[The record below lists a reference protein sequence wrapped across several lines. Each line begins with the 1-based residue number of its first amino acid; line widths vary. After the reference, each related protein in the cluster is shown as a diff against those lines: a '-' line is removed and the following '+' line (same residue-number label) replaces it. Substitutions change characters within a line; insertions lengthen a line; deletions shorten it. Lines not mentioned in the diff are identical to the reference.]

1 MSTVVARRVMP
12 VFTPSAVSGEHL
24 ESITVGRE
32 PELTAIANAF
42 KSASTSLNRP
52 NLLLVGPRGSGK
64 SHLISLTMHR
74 MSLDPQMSSRLAIV
88 WLPEDVYTITTYTDL
103 LRTMIRS
110 LGGVF
115 FPNSTDAGLEDT
127 LRVTAGDRVIVL
139 VSENFDRTLNLIG
152 PAGQRSLRAFQHNSG
167 AFMMLASMPAIDEK
181 LLDYDMPFYGAFQI
195 MHLEDLAVE
204 QGRSLLIKTAQ
215 GNDDVE
221 LVAFLE
227 SPTGLARLR
236 AIEHLSGGSP
246 RLWLIISGLMTV
258 ELLDDLV
265 PLFLKMLDELTPYY
279 KARMDELAP
288 AKAKV
293 LAVLCRL
300 GREPDD
306 SRPMSVKDIAAECA
320 MSQQTVSKQLHE
332 LENARFVR
340 KVKNDKD
347 KRASYYEPR
356 EPLLKHCLE
365 LKSNKGEPL
374 SLLVSFLSIW
384 FSISE
389 LMDRAIELPDR
400 ASGLPTIRVA
410 FTRRIDNLSSAA
422 LLSEASGTPNFA
434 ALFCLYLARSTAT
447 PEAQASEL
455 STGLALDEMS
465 TVWLILFAA
474 LDYQPFRQ
482 RADQLMKILGSSEER
497 WWIAGSFAHFTYEHL
512 VNGDPTTEHLRP
524 GEVDSKS
531 PILRDYLQPTP
542 SLVAKDF
549 FLSGVPVEAKFK
561 YRKYIEAL
569 RVGLSGAMA
578 LTFPVDNE

>member
-12 VFTPSAVSGEHL
+12 VFTPSAVAGEHL

-74 MSLDPQMSSRLAIV
+74 ISLDRQMSARLAIV

-127 LRVTAGDRVIVL
+127 LRVTAGDRVMVL
-139 VSENFDRTLNLIG
+139 VAENFDRTLNLIG
-152 PAGQRSLRAFQHNSG
+152 LSGQRSLRAFQHNSG

-181 LLDYDMPFYGAFQI
+181 LLDYDAPFYGAFQI
-195 MHLEDLAVE
+195 MHLEDLTVE

-215 GNDDVE
+215 GNDDAE

-306 SRPMSVKDIAAECA
+306 SGPMSVKDIAAECA

-332 LENARFVR
+332 LETARFVR

-347 KRASYYEPR
+347 KRASFYEPR
-356 EPLLKHCLE
+356 EPLLKLCLE
-365 LKSNKGEPL
+365 
-374 SLLVSFLSIW
+374 
-384 FSISE
+384 
-389 LMDRAIELPDR
+389 
-400 ASGLPTIRVA
+400 IRGSSRKEIIDA
-410 FTRRIDNLSSAA
+410 LFTAKFGSAA
-422 LLSEASGTPNFA
+422 AVQH
-434 ALFCLYLARSTAT
+434 C
-447 PEAQASEL
+447 
-455 STGLALDEMS
+455 
-465 TVWLILFAA
+465 
-474 LDYQPFRQ
+474 
-482 RADQLMKILGSSEER
+482 
-497 WWIAGSFAHFTYEHL
+497 
-512 VNGDPTTEHLRP
+512 
-524 GEVDSKS
+524 
-531 PILRDYLQPTP
+531 
-542 SLVAKDF
+542 
-549 FLSGVPVEAKFK
+549 
-561 YRKYIEAL
+561 
-569 RVGLSGAMA
+569 
-578 LTFPVDNE
+578 

>member
-1 MSTVVARRVMP
+1 MTAVVARRVMP

-32 PELTAIANAF
+32 PELTAITNAF

-74 MSLDPQMSSRLAIV
+74 ISLDSQMSSRLAIV

-115 FPNSTDAGLEDT
+115 FPDSTDAGLEDT
-127 LRVTAGDRVIVL
+127 LRVIAGDRVIVL
-139 VSENFDRTLNLIG
+139 VAENFDRTLNLIG

-195 MHLEDLAVE
+195 MHLEDLTVE
-204 QGRSLLIKTAQ
+204 QGRALLIKTAQ
-215 GNDDVE
+215 GNDDTE

-258 ELLDDLV
+258 ELLDELV

-306 SRPMSVKDIAAECA
+306 SGPMTVKDIATECA

-365 LKSNKGEPL
+365 LKSNRGEPL
-374 SLLVSFLSIW
+374 SLIVSFLASWYSLPELWHRAQHRTSQPASNALLLRMADLDLPQLLDEVLELGEDSFVGWPTLLIKAEDAPELLIESIRH
-384 FSISE
+384 
-389 LMDRAIELPDR
+389 DA
-400 ASGLPTIRVA
+400 
-410 FTRRIDNLSSAA
+410 RIDKLKRFGRILICIALFETWEDNRSRKLGMDVLTHLQKRSKAWWESIEFVGVLQNSTLDVPGLDRHQFVQLRHMLSALVHQSPEMGDQYRFLRSDTRAATDDVQRSLALGWNLSA
-422 LLSEASGTPNFA
+422 
-434 ALFCLYLARSTAT
+434 
-447 PEAQASEL
+447 
-455 STGLALDEMS
+455 
-465 TVWLILFAA
+465 
-474 LDYQPFRQ
+474 
-482 RADQLMKILGSSEER
+482 ER
-497 WWIAGSFAHFTYEHL
+497 
-512 VNGDPTTEHLRP
+512 
-524 GEVDSKS
+524 
-531 PILRDYLQPTP
+531 
-542 SLVAKDF
+542 
-549 FLSGVPVEAKFK
+549 
-561 YRKYIEAL
+561 
-569 RVGLSGAMA
+569 
-578 LTFPVDNE
+578 

>member
-12 VFTPSAVSGEHL
+12 VFTPSAVAGEHL

-32 PELTAIANAF
+32 PELAAIANAF
-42 KSASTSLNRP
+42 TSASTSLNRP

-74 MSLDPQMSSRLAIV
+74 ISLNPEMSLRLAIV

-110 LGGVF
+110 LGGIF
-115 FPNSTDAGLEDT
+115 FPDSTDAGLEDT
-127 LRVTAGDRVIVL
+127 LRVTTGGRVIVL
-139 VSENFDRTLNLIG
+139 VAENFDRTLNLIG
-152 PAGQRSLRAFQHNSG
+152 ISGQRSLRAFQHNSG

-195 MHLEDLAVE
+195 MHLKDFTVE
-204 QGRSLLIKTAQ
+204 QGRALLIKTAQ
-215 GNDDVE
+215 GDDDAE

-258 ELLDDLV
+258 ELLDELV

-306 SRPMSVKDIAAECA
+306 SGPMSVKDIAAECA

-332 LENARFVR
+332 LEKARFVR
-340 KVKNDKD
+340 VVKNPQD
-347 KRASYYEPR
+347 KRASYYQLR

-365 LKSNKGEPL
+365 LKQNRGKPL
-374 SLLVSFLSIW
+374 SLIVKFLSGW
-384 FSISE
+384 YSISE
-389 LMDRAIELPDR
+389 LIERLIRDCSSYAGTAILNKLENDDDDQLLAEVLELPRETFLYGLSTFVTRGNGRATEIEQAFASCKALDDLEFWSQLMVGAGLGGLYGRPASRESSRVLLAHLEKRSDTWQTIVEFAFAWMEWVFPDR
-400 ASGLPTIRVA
+400 DLPVEILRTGGSFRSRFPMDKELTLPGVRQQGFDDIFGV
-410 FTRRIDNLSSAA
+410 SESAA
-422 LLSEASGTPNFA
+422 EINAPYKRA
-434 ALFCLYLARSTAT
+434 
-447 PEAQASEL
+447 
-455 STGLALDEMS
+455 
-465 TVWLILFAA
+465 
-474 LDYQPFRQ
+474 PF
-482 RADQLMKILGSSEER
+482 
-497 WWIAGSFAHFTYEHL
+497 
-512 VNGDPTTEHLRP
+512 
-524 GEVDSKS
+524 
-531 PILRDYLQPTP
+531 
-542 SLVAKDF
+542 
-549 FLSGVPVEAKFK
+549 
-561 YRKYIEAL
+561 
-569 RVGLSGAMA
+569 
-578 LTFPVDNE
+578 